1 MDTNPL
7 IETETE
13 TNERQHIPY
22 KYENAKDSDFHP
34 QQYNNSVE
42 VSESGGDIMKKINE
56 EANKLNTIVDK
67 NDLKIFSKYEDL
79 SEEQLR
85 SLINEKND
93 TLIKLN
99 SKKDESKEQL
109 SSLLKEINQTITD
122 NADILYKENIDPETI
137 EYLQNE
143 IGIKKKELKYAK
155 GINHSAKIQYN
166 ALNNKLN
173 NKTDDIN
180 GKDNETQINNL
191 KNENKKLQLD
201 IRKYK
206 DDSVSNK
213 REVKKITDN
222 IVFPNQI
229 KEKSDEIRSLTN
241 SKHEYYTKIKMSK
254 KSLDNVITEISHLE
268 EIAKKKYKE
277 EKDEN
282 LNNKIKYWVDL
293 IKSDLTGTQDEIV
306 ERIEK
311 DDCNFIKEI
320 NKTEEKNNV
329 NRLQSPTILANKD
342 SNYNI
347 RKSSD
352 LNLLN
357 KKNNNI
363 NPKSILGKY
372 NYLKQR
378 QNSSYN
384 NKNKLNRIY
393 LSSEEIKNNKLK
405 NNDNIK
411 VDMNKIIQKDYEGT
425 TDSEYR
431 ELLDKRTKYLETNV
445 RLEKNLKEIEK
456 TKKSKML
463 NISMTVQENEK
474 RLRELKAQ
482 NDLLEKEINNLY
494 NLYQLTIDK
503 ERLKQEIKEKE
514 KSDKKKIEENNN
526 IENPVIEV
534 PLPNENIIQNEL
546 KESKDSTN
554 NKNVTEPKKKLIKNN
569 KNRSGY
575 VDDYVVDKSIAET
588 REQRLQ
594 KIRQKYLYEDN
605 NEKEEVKEQ
614 NNNINLNNEN
624 DTEKN
629 DQNGIDNNNVINND
643 DEDKNKINEDNN
655 EIQNENVNN
664 ENIENIENNETN
676 KLEKESVH
684 ESKNDLELESLNEE

>member
-1 MDTNPL
+1 MDTEPHV
-7 IETETE
+7 ETETE
-13 TNERQHIPY
+13 TNEKQHIPY
-22 KYENAKDSDFHP
+22 KYENAKDNDFHP

-42 VSESGGDIMKKINE
+42 VSESSGDIMKKINE

-79 SEEQLR
+79 NEEQLK

-99 SKKDESKEQL
+99 SKKEESKEQL
-109 SSLLKEINQTITD
+109 NSLLKEINQTITD
-122 NADILYKENIDPETI
+122 NAEILYKEKIDPDTI
-137 EYLQNE
+137 MYLQNE
-143 IGIKKKELKYAK
+143 IEIKKKELKYCK
-155 GINHSAKIQYN
+155 GINHSTKTQYN
-166 ALNNKLN
+166 ALNNKIN

-206 DDSVSNK
+206 DNTITNK
-213 REVKKITDN
+213 KEVKKRTDN
-222 IVFPNQI
+222 IEYPNEI

-241 SKHEYYTKIKMSK
+241 SKLEYYTKIKMSI
-254 KSLDNVITEISHLE
+254 KSLDNVISEISHLE
-268 EIAKKKYKE
+268 DIAKKKYKE

-293 IKSDLTGTQDEIV
+293 IRSDLNGTQDEIV

-311 DDCNFIKEI
+311 DNSNFIKEV

-329 NRLQSPTILANKD
+329 NRLQSPTIRANKD
-342 SNYNI
+342 SSYNI

-363 NPKSILGKY
+363 IPKSILGKY

-384 NKNKLNRIY
+384 NKYKLNKIY

-405 NNDNIK
+405 NNDNVK
-411 VDMNKIIQKDYEGT
+411 VDVDKIIEKDYEDT

-431 ELLDKRTKYLETNV
+431 ELLDKRTKYLETNI
-445 RLEKNLKEIEK
+445 RLEKNIKEIEK

-474 RLRELKAQ
+474 RLKELKAQ

-503 ERLKQEIKEKE
+503 EKLKQEIKEKE
-514 KSDKKKIEENNN
+514 KKKKMEENINK
-526 IENPVIEV
+526 EQPVVET
-534 PLPNENIIQNEL
+534 PLPKENIIQNEL
-546 KESKDSTN
+546 KESKDSVK
-554 NKNVTEPKKKLIKNN
+554 NKNVTEPKKKLSKNS

-594 KIRQKYLYEDN
+594 KIRQKYLYDDN
-605 NEKEEVKEQ
+605 NEKEEIKEQ
-614 NNNINLNNEN
+614 NYNINLNNEN
-624 DTEKN
+624 NTEKY
-629 DQNGIDNNNVINND
+629 DQNGLEDNNVINND
-643 DEDKNKINEDNN
+643 DEDKNKINEENN
-655 EIQNENVNN
+655 EIQKENEDTNNENN
-664 ENIENIENNETN
+664 ENIENNEIN
-676 KLEKESVH
+676 ELEKENAH

>member
-1 MDTNPL
+1 MDTEPH
-7 IETETE
+7 IETE
-13 TNERQHIPY
+13 TNEKPHIPY

-42 VSESGGDIMKKINE
+42 VSESSGDIMKKINE

-79 SEEQLR
+79 NEEQLK

-99 SKKDESKEQL
+99 SKKEESKEQL
-109 SSLLKEINQTITD
+109 NSLLKEINQTITD
-122 NADILYKENIDPETI
+122 NAEILYKENIDKETI
-137 EYLQNE
+137 VYLQNE
-143 IGIKKKELKYAK
+143 IEIKKKELKYAK
-155 GINHSAKIQYN
+155 GINHSTKTQYN

-206 DDSVSNK
+206 DDSVTNK
-213 REVKKITDN
+213 IEVKKITDN
-222 IVFPNQI
+222 IVYPNKI
-229 KEKSDEIRSLTN
+229 KEKSDEIRNLTN
-241 SKHEYYTKIKMSK
+241 SKLEYYNKIKMSI

-268 EIAKKKYKE
+268 DIAKKKDKE

-293 IKSDLTGTQDEIV
+293 IRSDLNGTQDEIV

-311 DDCNFIKEI
+311 DNSNFIKEI

-329 NRLQSPTILANKD
+329 KRLQSPTIRANKD

-352 LNLLN
+352 LNLLY

-384 NKNKLNRIY
+384 NKYKLNKIY
-393 LSSEEIKNNKLK
+393 FSSEEIKNNKLK
-405 NNDNIK
+405 NNDNAKID
-411 VDMNKIIQKDYEGT
+411 VDKIIQKDYEDT

-445 RLEKNLKEIEK
+445 RLEKNIKEIEK

-474 RLRELKAQ
+474 RLKELKAQ

-503 ERLKQEIKEKE
+503 ERLKLEIKEKE
-514 KSDKKKIEENNN
+514 KKKKIEENKNK
-526 IENPVIEV
+526 EQPVVET
-534 PLPNENIIQNEL
+534 PLPNENIVQNEL
-546 KESKDSTN
+546 KESKDLAK
-554 NKNVTEPKKKLIKNN
+554 NKNVTEPKKKLSKSN

-575 VDDYVVDKSIAET
+575 VDDYVVDKNIAET

-594 KIRQKYLYEDN
+594 KIRQKYLYDDN
-605 NEKEEVKEQ
+605 NEKEEIKEQ
-614 NNNINLNNEN
+614 NYNINLNNEN
-624 DTEKN
+624 NTEKN
-629 DQNGIDNNNVINND
+629 EQNGIEDNNVINND
-643 DEDKNKINEDNN
+643 DADKNNINEENN
-655 EIQNENVNN
+655 EIQKENEDVNN
-664 ENIENIENNETN
+664 ENKEINEP
-676 KLEKESVH
+676 EKENVN

>member
-1 MDTNPL
+1 MDTEPH
-7 IETETE
+7 IETE
-13 TNERQHIPY
+13 TNEKPYIPY

-42 VSESGGDIMKKINE
+42 VSESSGDIMKKINE

-79 SEEQLR
+79 NEEQLK

-99 SKKDESKEQL
+99 SKKEESKEQL
-109 SSLLKEINQTITD
+109 NSLLKEINQTITD
-122 NADILYKENIDPETI
+122 NAEILYKENIDQETI
-137 EYLQNE
+137 VYLRNE
-143 IGIKKKELKYAK
+143 IEIKKKELKYAK
-155 GINHSAKIQYN
+155 GINHSTKTQYN

-206 DDSVSNK
+206 DDSVTNK
-213 REVKKITDN
+213 IEVKKITDN
-222 IVFPNQI
+222 IVYPNKI
-229 KEKSDEIRSLTN
+229 KEKSDEIRNLTN
-241 SKHEYYTKIKMSK
+241 SKLEYYNKIKMSI

-268 EIAKKKYKE
+268 DIAKKKE

-293 IKSDLTGTQDEIV
+293 IRSDLNGTQDEIV

-311 DDCNFIKEI
+311 DNSNFIKEI
-320 NKTEEKNNV
+320 NKTEEKNNI
-329 NRLQSPTILANKD
+329 NRLQSPTIRANKD

-352 LNLLN
+352 LNLLY

-384 NKNKLNRIY
+384 NKYKLNKIY
-393 LSSEEIKNNKLK
+393 FSSEEIKNNKLK
-405 NNDNIK
+405 NNDNAK
-411 VDMNKIIQKDYEGT
+411 VDVDKIIQKDYEDT

-445 RLEKNLKEIEK
+445 RLEKNIKEIEK

-474 RLRELKAQ
+474 RLKELKAQ

-503 ERLKQEIKEKE
+503 ERLKLEIKEKE
-514 KSDKKKIEENNN
+514 KKKKIEENKNK
-526 IENPVIEV
+526 EQPVVET
-534 PLPNENIIQNEL
+534 PLPNENIVQNEL
-546 KESKDSTN
+546 KESKDLAK
-554 NKNVTEPKKKLIKNN
+554 NKNVTEPKKKLSKSN

-575 VDDYVVDKSIAET
+575 VDDYVVDKNIAET

-594 KIRQKYLYEDN
+594 KIRQKYLYDDN
-605 NEKEEVKEQ
+605 NEKEEIKEQ
-614 NNNINLNNEN
+614 NYNVNLNNEN
-624 DTEKN
+624 NTEKN
-629 DQNGIDNNNVINND
+629 EQNGIEDNNVINND
-643 DEDKNKINEDNN
+643 DADKNNINEENN
-655 EIQNENVNN
+655 EIQKENEDVNN
-664 ENIENIENNETN
+664 ENKEINEP
-676 KLEKESVH
+676 EKENVN

>member
-1 MDTNPL
+1 MDTEPH
-7 IETETE
+7 IETE
-13 TNERQHIPY
+13 TNEKPYIPY

-42 VSESGGDIMKKINE
+42 VSESSGDIMKKINE

-79 SEEQLR
+79 NEEQLK

-99 SKKDESKEQL
+99 SKKEESKEQL
-109 SSLLKEINQTITD
+109 NSLLKEINQTITD
-122 NADILYKENIDPETI
+122 NAEILYKENIDQETI
-137 EYLQNE
+137 VYLRNE
-143 IGIKKKELKYAK
+143 IEIKKKELKYAK
-155 GINHSAKIQYN
+155 GINHSTKTQYN

-206 DDSVSNK
+206 DDSVTNK
-213 REVKKITDN
+213 IEVKKITDN
-222 IVFPNQI
+222 IVYPNKI
-229 KEKSDEIRSLTN
+229 KEKSDEIRNLTN
-241 SKHEYYTKIKMSK
+241 SKLEYYNKIKMSI

-268 EIAKKKYKE
+268 DIAKKKE

-293 IKSDLTGTQDEIV
+293 IRSDLNGTQDEIV

-311 DDCNFIKEI
+311 DNSNFIKEI
-320 NKTEEKNNV
+320 NKTEEKNNI
-329 NRLQSPTILANKD
+329 NRLQSPTIRANKD

-352 LNLLN
+352 LNLLY

-384 NKNKLNRIY
+384 NKYKLNKIY
-393 LSSEEIKNNKLK
+393 FSSEEIKNNKLK
-405 NNDNIK
+405 NNDNAK
-411 VDMNKIIQKDYEGT
+411 VDVDKIIQKDYEDT

-445 RLEKNLKEIEK
+445 RLEKNIKEI
-456 TKKSKML
+456 
-463 NISMTVQENEK
+463 
-474 RLRELKAQ
+474 
-482 NDLLEKEINNLY
+482 
-494 NLYQLTIDK
+494 
-503 ERLKQEIKEKE
+503 
-514 KSDKKKIEENNN
+514 
-526 IENPVIEV
+526 
-534 PLPNENIIQNEL
+534 
-546 KESKDSTN
+546 
-554 NKNVTEPKKKLIKNN
+554 
-569 KNRSGY
+569 
-575 VDDYVVDKSIAET
+575 
-588 REQRLQ
+588 
-594 KIRQKYLYEDN
+594 
-605 NEKEEVKEQ
+605 
-614 NNNINLNNEN
+614 
-624 DTEKN
+624 
-629 DQNGIDNNNVINND
+629 
-643 DEDKNKINEDNN
+643 
-655 EIQNENVNN
+655 
-664 ENIENIENNETN
+664 
-676 KLEKESVH
+676 
-684 ESKNDLELESLNEE
+684 

>member
-93 TLIKLN
+93 TLIKLS

>member
-1 MDTNPL
+1 MDTEPH
-7 IETETE
+7 IETE
-13 TNERQHIPY
+13 TNEKQHIPY
-22 KYENAKDSDFHP
+22 KYENAKDNDFHP

-42 VSESGGDIMKKINE
+42 VSESSGDIMKKINE
-56 EANKLNTIVDK
+56 EANKLNTIVNK

-79 SEEQLR
+79 NEEQLK

-99 SKKDESKEQL
+99 SKKEESKQQL
-109 SSLLKEINQTITD
+109 NSLLKEINQTITD
-122 NADILYKENIDPETI
+122 NAEILYKEKIDPETI
-137 EYLQNE
+137 EYLLNE
-143 IGIKKKELKYAK
+143 IEIKKKELKYTK
-155 GINHSAKIQYN
+155 GINHSTKTQYN

-206 DDSVSNK
+206 DDSVTNK
-213 REVKKITDN
+213 KEVKKITDN
-222 IVFPNQI
+222 IVFPNMI

-241 SKHEYYTKIKMSK
+241 SKLEYYTKIKMSI

-268 EIAKKKYKE
+268 DIANKKYKE

-293 IKSDLTGTQDEIV
+293 IRSDLNGTQDEIV

-311 DDCNFIKEI
+311 DNSNFIKEI
-320 NKTEEKNNV
+320 NKTDEKNNI
-329 NRLQSPTILANKD
+329 NRLQSPTTRANKD
-342 SNYNI
+342 SYNI

-352 LNLLN
+352 LNLLS

-372 NYLKQR
+372 SYLKQR

-384 NKNKLNRIY
+384 NKYRLNKIY

-405 NNDNIK
+405 NNDNVK
-411 VDMNKIIQKDYEGT
+411 VDVDKIIQKDYEDT

-445 RLEKNLKEIEK
+445 RLEKNIKEIEK

-474 RLRELKAQ
+474 RLKELKAQ

-503 ERLKQEIKEKE
+503 EKLKQEIKEK
-514 KSDKKKIEENNN
+514 
-526 IENPVIEV
+526 
-534 PLPNENIIQNEL
+534 
-546 KESKDSTN
+546 
-554 NKNVTEPKKKLIKNN
+554 
-569 KNRSGY
+569 
-575 VDDYVVDKSIAET
+575 
-588 REQRLQ
+588 
-594 KIRQKYLYEDN
+594 
-605 NEKEEVKEQ
+605 
-614 NNNINLNNEN
+614 
-624 DTEKN
+624 
-629 DQNGIDNNNVINND
+629 
-643 DEDKNKINEDNN
+643 
-655 EIQNENVNN
+655 
-664 ENIENIENNETN
+664 
-676 KLEKESVH
+676 
-684 ESKNDLELESLNEE
+684 

>member
-1 MDTNPL
+1 MDTEPH
-7 IETETE
+7 IETE
-13 TNERQHIPY
+13 TNEKPYIPY

-42 VSESGGDIMKKINE
+42 VSESSGDIMKKINE

-79 SEEQLR
+79 NEEQLK

-99 SKKDESKEQL
+99 SKKEESKEQL
-109 SSLLKEINQTITD
+109 NSLLKEINQTITD
-122 NADILYKENIDPETI
+122 NAEILYKENIDQETI
-137 EYLQNE
+137 VYLQNE
-143 IGIKKKELKYAK
+143 IEIKKKELKYAK
-155 GINHSAKIQYN
+155 GINHSTKTQYN

-206 DDSVSNK
+206 DDSVTNK
-213 REVKKITDN
+213 IEVKKITDN
-222 IVFPNQI
+222 IVYPNKI
-229 KEKSDEIRSLTN
+229 KEKSDEIRNLTN
-241 SKHEYYTKIKMSK
+241 SKLEYYNKIKMSI

-268 EIAKKKYKE
+268 DIAKKKE

-293 IKSDLTGTQDEIV
+293 IRSDLNGTQDEIV

-311 DDCNFIKEI
+311 DNTNFIKEI
-320 NKTEEKNNV
+320 NKTEEKNNI
-329 NRLQSPTILANKD
+329 NRLQSPTIRANKD

-352 LNLLN
+352 LNLLY

-384 NKNKLNRIY
+384 NKYKLNKIY
-393 LSSEEIKNNKLK
+393 FSSEEIKNNKLK
-405 NNDNIK
+405 NNDNAK
-411 VDMNKIIQKDYEGT
+411 VDVDKIIQKDYEDT

-445 RLEKNLKEIEK
+445 RLEKNIKEIEK

-474 RLRELKAQ
+474 RLKELKAQ

-503 ERLKQEIKEKE
+503 ERLKLEIKEKE
-514 KSDKKKIEENNN
+514 KKKKIEENKNK
-526 IENPVIEV
+526 EQPVVET
-534 PLPNENIIQNEL
+534 PLPNENIVQNEL
-546 KESKDSTN
+546 KESKDLAK
-554 NKNVTEPKKKLIKNN
+554 NKNVTEPKKKLSKSN

-605 NEKEEVKEQ
+605 NEKEEIKEQ
-614 NNNINLNNEN
+614 NYNVNLNNEN
-624 DTEKN
+624 SAEKN
-629 DQNGIDNNNVINND
+629 EQNGIEDNNVINND
-643 DEDKNKINEDNN
+643 DADKNNINEENN
-655 EIQNENVNN
+655 EIQKENEDVNN
-664 ENIENIENNETN
+664 ENNENKEINEP
-676 KLEKESVH
+676 EKENVN